1 MKNVRLLIAA
11 AVMSAGMNFST
22 NAQERKISI
31 EKVVFEYKGITIV
44 GNLLLPETGINAMT
58 GPLSKTAYDNAQEPK
73 EIYWVEG
80 DTHMSLY
87 HDEKQVDEVCHKLDL
102 FIQ

>member
-1 MKNVRLLIAA
+1 
-11 AVMSAGMNFST
+11 
-22 NAQERKISI
+22 
-31 EKVVFEYKGITIV
+31 
-44 GNLLLPETGINAMT
+44 MT

>member
-44 GNLLLPETGINAMT
+44 GNLLLPETGIN
-58 GPLSKTAYDNAQEPK
+58 E
-73 EIYWVEG
+73 
-80 DTHMSLY
+80 
-87 HDEKQVDEVCHKLDL
+87 
-102 FIQ
+102 